1 MASIIRIKR
10 STTAGDPSTLGNGE
24 LAYSAADS
32 SVVAGGD
39 RLYIG
44 VGTETAG
51 NAATHIVVGGK
62 FFTDML
68 DHAKGTLTANSAIIV
83 DADKK
88 IDNLK
93 VDNLDLNG
101 NTISSTNT
109 NGDINITPNGTGKT
123 VIGNIYTDVDTSL
136 LEFIQD
142 ATGGQVVAGE
152 GIDVTYDDNAGT
164 VTVSGEDATD
174 TNKGIASFNATDFT
188 VTSGN
193 VTLNAERVQDIIGDM
208 VSTNTESGISVT
220 YDDAA
225 GKLNFD
231 VNDPTITI
239 AGDADGSAT
248 LTNLGNA
255 TINITLDTVNTNVG
269 SFGSTTKIPTFTV
282 NGKGLVT
289 AAGEVDVATNLSI
302 AGDTGTDTLS
312 LLSDTLTVAGGEGI
326 DVAVTNNTIT
336 ISGEDASTTN
346 KGVASFNTEDFNV
359 TNGAVEL
366 KDTVVKGITT
376 DSGALTPSAHGLSI
390 LGGEGVDVT
399 HAGTTITVAAE
410 DATTTNKGV
419 ASFSSTNFD
428 VTNGQVSVKAGG
440 ISNTDLVNDTIT
452 IGTTIIDLGAT
463 ATGLSGLTELSVDNL
478 NINGNQIESTNANGD
493 IVLNPDGTG
502 AVDVSG
508 ARIANLAEPV
518 NATDAATKN
527 YVDNAVTGLTW
538 KNSVHLLSTTN
549 IALTGS
555 TATLVID
562 GHTALDVND
571 DGYRLLLTGQTT
583 AANNGIY
590 VYNDNGTSYT
600 LTRAED
606 ANAFGELIGAA
617 VFVKEGLT
625 YANTGW
631 VQTAHYITSFD
642 GQTWIQFSGAGAYTA
657 GAGLG
662 QSGTEFFLKIAA
674 TSGLEIVND
683 ELSLTSTV
691 AGDGLTLTSGVLN
704 VVGTSS
710 RIKVNANN
718 IDISDLYAGQTSITT
733 LGTITTGTWQG
744 TIVSPTYG
752 GTGVNNGSN
761 TLTLG
766 GAVEFSGAFSTT
778 LNVTNNTNVTL
789 PSSGTLATLA
799 GTETLTNKTIQS
811 SSFSGTTITASGL
824 VSLTNATE
832 ASSLSAAAL
841 VMSGGLAVNKKV
853 YAGSDIVGAGAA
865 TSSLIGFNVDGGTY

>member
-44 VGTETAG
+44 VGTETSG

-109 NGDINITPNGTGKT
+109 NGDINITPNGTGKSI
-123 VIGNIYTDVDTSL
+123 VSNLYTDVDTSL
-136 LEFIQD
+136 LEYIQD

-164 VTVSGEDATD
+164 VTVSAEDATD
-174 TNKGIASFNATDFT
+174 TNKGIASFNSTDFT

-193 VTLNAERVQDIIGDM
+193 VVLNAERVQDIVGDM
-208 VSTNTESGISVT
+208 VSTNTESGISVS
-220 YDDAA
+220 YDDSN
-225 GKLNFD
+225 GKLDFN
-231 VNDPTITI
+231 VNDPLITI
-239 AGDADGSAT
+239 SGDVDGSAT
-248 LTNLGNA
+248 MTNLGDT
-255 TINITLDTVNTNVG
+255 TISVTLDTVNSNVG
-269 SFGSTTKIPTFTV
+269 SFGSSTKIPTFTV
-282 NGKGLVT
+282 NGKGLIT
-289 AAGEVDVATNLSI
+289 AAGEADVATSLSI
-302 AGDTGTDTLS
+302 AGDTGTDTVNLI
-312 LLSDTLTVAGGEGI
+312 SDTLTVAGGEGI
-326 DVAVTNNTIT
+326 DVAVTNSTIT
-336 ISGEDASTTN
+336 ISGEDATTTN
-346 KGVASFNTEDFNV
+346 KGVASFNTDDFNV

-366 KDTVVKGITT
+366 KDTVVKTITT

-390 LGGEGVDVT
+390 IGGEGIDVT
-399 HAGTTITVAAE
+399 HAGTTITVAGEIAS
-410 DATTTNKGV
+410 TSNVGV
-419 ASFSSTNFD
+419 ASFSSIVFD
-428 VTNGQVSVKAGG
+428 VSASGEVDIKAGG
-440 ISNTDLVNDTIT
+440 VGNNRLENSSVT
-452 IGTTIIDLGAT
+452 IGSTSVSLGDTVT
-463 ATGLSGLTELSVDNL
+463 ALAGITELAVDNL

-502 AVDVSG
+502 SVDVSG

-538 KNSVHLLSTTN
+538 KDSVHLLSSSN
-549 IALTGS
+549 VALTGS

-562 GHTALDVND
+562 GHAALDVND
-571 DGYRLLLTGQTT
+571 VGYRILLTGQTT
-583 AANNGIY
+583 ASQNGIY
-590 VYNDNGTSYT
+590 VYTDNGTSYT
-600 LTRAED
+600 LTRAVD
-606 ANAFGELIGAA
+606 ADAFGELIGAA
-617 VFVKEGLT
+617 VFVKEGVA

-631 VQTAHYITSFD
+631 VQTAHYITSFE
-642 GQTWIQFSGAGAYTA
+642 GQTWIQFSGAGAYSA

-662 QSGTEFFLKIAA
+662 QSGTEFFLKVAA
-674 TSGLEIVND
+674 TGGLEIVSD

-691 AGDGLTLTSGVLN
+691 AGNGLQYTSGVLS
-704 VVGTSS
+704 VGGTAD
-710 RIKVNANN
+710 RITVNADTV
-718 IDISDLYAGQTSITT
+718 DIASTYVGQSSITT

-744 TIVSPTYG
+744 TLISPTYG

-766 GAVEFSGAFSTT
+766 GAVQFSASFTTT
-778 LNVTNNTNVTL
+778 LNVGANTNITL
-789 PSSGTLATLA
+789 PSSGTLATLS
-799 GTETLTNKTIQS
+799 GSETLSNKTIES
-811 SSFSGTTITASGL
+811 SSFSGSSFSASGL
-824 VSLTNATE
+824 VNMTNTTE
-832 ASSLSAAAL
+832 ASSLSAASVIMA
-841 VMSGGLAVNKKV
+841 GGLAVNKV
-853 YAGSDIVGAGAA
+853 LRLGSN
-865 TSSLIGFNVDGGTY
+865 LIGTGTSEIDGFVFDGGTY